1 MVLLLLGKGLDHL
14 AYRILSYLDAK
25 SLCRAEQVCNEWY
38 HVVAD
43 GLLWKK
49 LIARKVAT
57 DPVWRGLSERRGWG
71 NYLFRHV
78 APSEGITHIYYRQ
91 LYPNII
97 KDIDVSCCCMAVQC
111 NVNTIT

>member
-1 MVLLLLGKGLDHL
+1 M

-43 GLLWKK
+43 GYLWRK
-49 LIARKVAT
+49 LITRKVAT
-57 DPVWRGLSERRGWG
+57 DAVWKGLSERRGWD

-78 APSEGITHIYYRQ
+78 PPSEGITHIYYRQ

-97 KDIDVSCCCMAVQC
+97 KDIEVSIMCALYV
-111 NVNTIT
+111 